1 MSSMGWIGFDF
12 DGTLATHES
21 GQQSLGE
28 PIAPMVEL
36 AKQYLAGGYE
46 IRIVTARASHPFWPS
61 QIKEW
66 CHKHLGA
73 VVEVTDK
80 KDWGML
86 LLYDDRAIAVEPN
99 TGRLAGFRL

>member
-1 MSSMGWIGFDF
+1 MAGMGWIGFDF
-12 DGTLATHES
+12 DGTLATHHS
-21 GQQSLGE
+21 GQQELGE

-46 IRIVTARASHPFWPS
+46 IRIVTARATHAVWLG

-66 CHKHLGA
+66 CHKHLG
-73 VVEVTDK
+73 VMVEVTNQ
-80 KDWGML
+80 KDWDML